1 MTNSVNWMLIIV
13 GALALVAEVVLGVI
27 TGFDLAIVGLALMV
41 GGGIGLAFGS
51 AEVGLFAAGAFAFL
65 YLAFF
70 RRQVKARLAAGPAR
84 PTNIDVVLGKSG
96 MVTERIGPHAPGMVR
111 VGDEL
116 WRAALLDEG
125 AGAMAKE
132 PGTTVLVDSVEGVT
146 LKVR

>member
-1 MTNSVNWMLIIV
+1 MTNSVNWILIIV

-27 TGFDLAIVGLALMV
+27 TGFDLAIVGISLMA

-51 AEVGLFAAGAFAFL
+51 PEVGLFSAGAFAFL

-70 RRQVKARLAAGPAR
+70 RRRVKARLAGPDR
-84 PTNIDVVLGKSG
+84 LTNVDVVLGKSG
-96 MVTERIGPHAPGMVR
+96 LVTERIAPHAPGIVR

-116 WRAALLDEG
+116 WRAALADEG
-125 AGAMAKE
+125 AAATTKE